1 MTRQN
6 GAAPKR
12 LKSWKNAGGLYP
24 KKGSAVNPCLP
35 KEVLAAIAGR
45 MTKVENRAKNSLT
58 KSSSPNL

>member
-45 MTKVENRAKNSLT
+45 MTKVE
-58 KSSSPNL
+58 